1 MLHIDIPTVAEFK
14 ALAAVR
20 SDACV
25 SIYVPTS
32 PLSDHARA
40 NRIAFEDL
48 AKDALAQLKEA
59 KLDKRRIEPIVETF
73 GLLAGSIQINT
84 DDNKFRY
91 RNTDPAE
98 EIDDFWRPHANGL
111 ALLATPEM
119 MRTFRLPNHSKS
131 LAEVADRFHLTPLI
145 RAMTSPH
152 DAFVLALSEERVRLL
167 HVFVDLPP
175 VKIDVPQL
183 PRNAEEA
190 TRRPSIHVRAPRGK
204 LQNLEGQKVLI

>member
-98 EIDDFWRPHANGL
+98 EIEGLMTPCAACWRDGKRRSSSLRTSRLQRCSAPS
-111 ALLATPEM
+111 TPI
-119 MRTFRLPNHSKS
+119 
-131 LAEVADRFHLTPLI
+131 LT
-145 RAMTSPH
+145 
-152 DAFVLALSEERVRLL
+152 LS
-167 HVFVDLPP
+167 
-175 VKIDVPQL
+175 
-183 PRNAEEA
+183 
-190 TRRPSIHVRAPRGK
+190 RREFPKTQGT
-204 LQNLEGQKVLI
+204 

>member
-98 EIDDFWRPHANGL
+98 EIEGLVTPCAACWRDGKRRSPRCG
-111 ALLATPEM
+111 
-119 MRTFRLPNHSKS
+119 
-131 LAEVADRFHLTPLI
+131 
-145 RAMTSPH
+145 RA
-152 DAFVLALSEERVRLL
+152 ACN
-167 HVFVDLPP
+167 
-175 VKIDVPQL
+175 DVPLPQL
-183 PRNAEEA
+183 LSSPCLGGNFRKPRA
-190 TRRPSIHVRAPRGK
+190 RD
-204 LQNLEGQKVLI
+204 